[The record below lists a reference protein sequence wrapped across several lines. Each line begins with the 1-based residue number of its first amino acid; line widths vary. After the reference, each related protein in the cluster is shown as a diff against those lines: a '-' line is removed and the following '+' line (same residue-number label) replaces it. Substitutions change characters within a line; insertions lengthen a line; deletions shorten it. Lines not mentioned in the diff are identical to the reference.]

1 MFKCICKIRPGALD
15 QARTLDDYYQ
25 ENRRFK
31 GVLHGVP
38 IAIKDQAETKNL
50 EANFGSKA
58 LIGNIPEED
67 ATIVKKLK
75 DAGAIIVGKTTM
87 PDFAA
92 SWWGYG
98 SVLGETKCAY
108 DLDSGGSSGG
118 TGAAFAANLVTV
130 GIGED
135 TGGSIRTHF

>member
-1 MFKCICKIRPGALD
+1 MDSLSKSGINLGP
-15 QARTLDDYYQ
+15 
-25 ENRRFK
+25 
-31 GVLHGVP
+31 LHGIPYGLKDLFDTKGLITGWGAEPYQNRVP
-38 IAIKDQAETKNL
+38 
-50 EANFGSKA
+50 SR
-58 LIGNIPEED
+58 D

-98 SVLGETKCAY
+98 SVHGETKCAY
-108 DLDSGGSSGG
+108 DLDRDSGGSSGG
-118 TGAAFAANLVTV
+118 TGAAVAANLVTV

-135 TGGSIRTHF
+135 TGLDKTSF